1 MRKNTN
7 EDGLPIEMDVSK
19 LAMGDVIDIF
29 PYDGACKRHGT
40 DEVLAEFTLK
50 TPVLLDSRA
59 VHPPDNTPLLLGNTP
74 PHPPSLNWTYAYV
87 AVWAARRTGGSGIQ
101 GGAHPP
107 PASLRPVPAP
117 SPSPSRLQ
125 PAAV

>member
-50 TPVLLDSRA
+50 TTVLLGSWTQELFTLRTTL
-59 VHPPDNTPLLLGNTP
+59 HCCSGTLHLTPLL
-74 PHPPSLNWTYAYV
+74 
-87 AVWAARRTGGSGIQ
+87 
-101 GGAHPP
+101 
-107 PASLRPVPAP
+107 
-117 SPSPSRLQ
+117 
-125 PAAV
+125 